1 MTRGAATPLASPGN
15 RPVWSPDGRRIV
27 FSAAPRQGA
36 VVAHLRTISAD
47 GSGPGVPLIESPF
60 PLRAH
65 GWSLDGARLLYH
77 LAFGDQKIAS
87 GLWMMTMPGSRA
99 APFRNDG
106 FLYSQAELSPD
117 GHWVAYASNQS
128 GHYKI
133 YVESFP
139 APGRRVQVSAGGGT
153 QPRWRRNQSELY
165 FLSAESRLI
174 AVPLKLGVEA
184 KLGTATPLFTLAMP
198 GGALSGGPLPGGV
211 GVVSATQYDVSA
223 DGRFLAAVV
232 EPHVPDR
239 PPITVALN
247 ATAGLKA
254 SAAR

>member
-1 MTRGAATPLASPGN
+1 M
-15 RPVWSPDGRRIV
+15 V
-27 FSAAPRQGA
+27 
-36 VVAHLRTISAD
+36 HLWTISAD
-47 GSGPGVPLIESPF
+47 GSEPTVPLIESKF

-65 GWSLDGARLLYH
+65 GWSPDGARLLYH
-77 LAFGDQKIAS
+77 LAFGDQKTAS
-87 GLWMMTMPGSRA
+87 GLWLMTMPGSRSV
-99 APFRNDG
+99 PFRNDG
-106 FLYSQAELSPD
+106 FLYPQAALSPD

-128 GHYKI
+128 GRYEI

-139 APGRRVQVSAGGGT
+139 TPGRRVQVSTDGGT
-153 QPRWRRNQSELY
+153 QPRWRRDQRELY

-174 AVPLKLGVEA
+174 AVPANLGVEA
-184 KLGTATPLFTLAMP
+184 KLGIATPLFTLAMP
-198 GGALSGGPLPGGV
+198 GGAMSGGPLPGGV

-247 ATAGLKA
+247 ATAGLKP
-254 SAAR
+254 SPAR